1 MVGSEGEA
9 GTGPDRT
16 AGPEGPG
23 AGHAGQTV
31 AVAALLAICA
41 SVMFGVADF
50 FGGLSARR
58 IVPAVTAVVAQ
69 VTGLAVLAVVALT
82 VLTGAPLGE
91 DLALGAAAGVVGGL
105 AIGAFYFALSQ
116 GSMSVV
122 APVSAV
128 TSAVVPVITGL
139 VLGESPAPPQWA
151 GVALALPAI
160 LLISRE
166 GTTAPEAQADE
177 PPEERTTPDR
187 NRTALLAG
195 LGAGVGFGLFVVL
208 ITRTSAA
215 SGIWPLVASRSA
227 SAAALG
233 VVLAVGGTVR
243 LGAVGATASLRRA
256 GMQLAA
262 VAGLLDASSNIL
274 ILEAGRR
281 GMLVLVG
288 VIGAMYPAST
298 IVLARVVLG
307 ERLQRHQVAG
317 LALAVLAVVL
327 IAV

>member
-1 MVGSEGEA
+1 M
-9 GTGPDRT
+9 
-16 AGPEGPG
+16 
-23 AGHAGQTV
+23 
-31 AVAALLAICA
+31 AALLAICA

-58 IVPAVTAVVAQ
+58 IVPTVTAAVAQ
-69 VTGLAVLAVVALT
+69 LAGLVVLGVAALT
-82 VLTGAPLGE
+82 LLTGRPIGE
-91 DLALGAAAGVVGGL
+91 DLALGSAAGVVGGL

-128 TSAVVPVITGL
+128 TSAVVPVVAGL
-139 VLGESPAPPQWA
+139 VLGESPGALQWA

-166 GTTAPEAQADE
+166 GTADPESQADE
-177 PPEERTTPDR
+177 PVVERATPEE

-227 SAAALG
+227 SAVALG
-233 VVLAVGGTVR
+233 VVLALGGTIR
-243 LGAVGATASLRRA
+243 LGSLAASAGLRRT
-256 GMQLAA
+256 GLQLAV
-262 VAGLLDASSNIL
+262 VAGVLDASSNVL

-307 ERLQRHQVAG
+307 ERLQRHQLGG

-327 IAV
+327 IAR